1 MTIWTENPGITIIL
15 LKKVKVK
22 EKEMVAK
29 AKERVINAMDVP
41 SLLAE
46 KAKARAKI
54 SPHLHLL
61 ARTDYQMEQEFAD
74 FT

>member
-1 MTIWTENPGITIIL
+1 MMMIWTEKSATTIIFL
-15 LKKVKVK
+15 IKIREK
-22 EKEMVAK
+22 EKVTKE
-29 AKERVINAMDVP
+29 KERVINAMDVP

-54 SPHLHLL
+54 NPHQRLL
-61 ARTDYQMEQEFAD
+61 GKTDCQMDPGYAG